1 MSGAG
6 HTVDLTNCDREPI
19 HKLGQIQD
27 FGALLAVNADWMV
40 VHHSVNVG
48 EVLSPRA
55 PVEPGVP
62 VRDLFAAEAAE
73 QMRDALSAIRDSDGI
88 ERLFGIDLV
97 GDGNRFD
104 VALHVSGALTV
115 IEIEPHAGE
124 AFASHI
130 GSLRPMMAD
139 IEKQGDVEALCQRAA
154 EQMKRLLGFDRV
166 MVYKFHED
174 QSGEVIAEARE
185 PELEA
190 FQGLRYPKT
199 DIPAQA
205 RALYL
210 RNLLRI
216 ISDVNAAPVPIE
228 PAVSLEGVP
237 LDLSL
242 STLRS
247 VSPIHIEYLKN
258 MGVDASMSISIVVRG
273 ELWGLFACH
282 HYSPRVLPY
291 SLRTVA
297 ELFSQLFSLLID
309 RALTDARNEQARK
322 GRAMHDRL
330 MARMAG
336 GAPLVENL
344 TTIESVIREVIPH
357 DGSSAMVE
365 GVYQAR
371 GKAPAEDEFRALL
384 PLLNSGSTSRVFAS
398 RALAEQIPAA
408 HKFTDRAAGALVIP
422 LSRRPR
428 DYFVLWRRELPQ
440 VVTWAGNPEKPVEH
454 SSHGARLTPR
464 KSFEAWQESVSGESA
479 PWTEAEMQIA
489 ESLRVTLLEVILR
502 LTDEAIQDRARA
514 QEQQELL
521 IAELNH
527 RVRNIL
533 NLIRSLINQSRHEAH
548 DVGAFADLIGGR
560 IGALAAAHDNITR
573 ENWSPASVHELIE
586 AEAQAYLSGKVD
598 RLTIEGD
605 DVLIAP
611 EAYTVL
617 ALVFHEMMTNSA
629 KYGALCDSS
638 GTLSIGLERN
648 GGNLEISWR
657 ERGGPPVKPPERRG
671 FGTMIIEKS
680 IPFELKGGADIRY
693 RLQGVEAD
701 FTVPARYVAAQPAG
715 GRASPAKKADAKPD
729 AGPAGQMPRHV
740 LVVEDSM
747 IIAMDTEDCLRQ
759 LGIKTVSISGN
770 VAAALDTI
778 ADDRPEFA
786 ILDYNLG
793 NESSEPV
800 AQKLREL
807 EIPFYFATGYGEA
820 NDALTQA
827 GALGILKKPYG
838 KDEIEGAL
846 SAFAGEQG

>member
-1 MSGAG
+1 MSA
-6 HTVDLTNCDREPI
+6 TDFEVDLTNCDREPI

-40 VHHSVNVG
+40 VHYSANFDAIVG
-48 EVLSPRA
+48 ARA
-55 PVEPGVP
+55 PVASGIP
-62 VRDLFAAEAAE
+62 VGELFAAEAVAQLRE
-73 QMRDALSAIRDSDGI
+73 ALSSVRDPDAI
-88 ERLFGIDLV
+88 ERLFGLDLT
-97 GDGNRFD
+97 GTGTLFD

-115 IEIEPHAGE
+115 IEVEPHAGE
-124 AFASHI
+124 AFANHV

-139 IEKQGDVEALCQRAA
+139 IERQGGVDALCQRAA
-154 EQMKRLLGFDRV
+154 EQLKRLLGFDRV

-190 FQGLRYPKT
+190 FLHLRYPKT

-216 ISDVNAAPVPIE
+216 ISNVNAEPVAIE
-228 PAVSLEGVP
+228 PSVSLEGEA

-242 STLRS
+242 STLRA
-247 VSPIHIEYLKN
+247 VSPIHIEYLHN
-258 MGVDASMSISIVVRG
+258 MGVEASMSISIVVRG

-282 HYSPRVLPY
+282 HYSPCVLPY

-309 RALTDARNEQARK
+309 RAITDAKTDQERK
-322 GRAMHDRL
+322 GRALHDRL
-330 MARMAG
+330 MARLAG

-357 DGSSAMVE
+357 DGSSAFVE

-371 GKAPAEDEFRALL
+371 GKAPTEEEFRALV
-384 PLLNSGSTSRVFAS
+384 PVLNSGSTSRVFAT
-398 RALAEQIPAA
+398 RTLAEQIPAA
-408 HKFTDRAAGALVIP
+408 ADFADRAVGALVIP
-422 LSRRPR
+422 VSRRPR
-428 DYFVLWRRELPQ
+428 DFYVLWRRELPQ
-440 VVTWAGNPEKPVEH
+440 VVTWAGNPEKPVETGP
-454 SSHGARLTPR
+454 HGARLTPR
-464 KSFEAWQESVSGESA
+464 KSFEAWQESVSGASA
-479 PWTEAEMQIA
+479 PWSDAERHIA

-502 LTDEAIQDRARA
+502 LTDDAMQDRTRA

-533 NLIRSLINQSRHEAH
+533 NLIRSLINQSRHEAR
-548 DVGAFADLIGGR
+548 DVAAFADLIGGR
-560 IGALAAAHDNITR
+560 IGALAAAHDNITK
-573 ENWSPASVHELIE
+573 ENWAPASVRDLVE
-586 AEAQAYLSGKVD
+586 AEAQAYLSGKAD
-598 RLTIEGD
+598 RLTIEGE

-617 ALVFHEMMTNSA
+617 ALVIHEMMTNSA
-629 KYGALCDSS
+629 KYGALCDRS
-638 GTLSIGLERN
+638 GTLTLALSRGPKGDLDIA
-648 GGNLEISWR
+648 WR
-657 ERGGPPVKPPERRG
+657 ERDGPPVKPPERRG

-680 IPFELKGGADIRY
+680 IPFELKGQADIRY
-693 RLQGVEAD
+693 RLAGVEAD
-701 FTVPARYVAAQPAG
+701 FTIPARYVTGAATGRAKDKRAAAVKDFNPAG
-715 GRASPAKKADAKPD
+715 RMPD
-729 AGPAGQMPRHV
+729 HV

-759 LGIKTVSISGN
+759 LGVQVVSVSGS
-770 VAAALDTI
+770 VSSALDTI
-778 ADDRPEFA
+778 ADDKPEFA

-793 NESSEPV
+793 SESSEPV
-800 AQKLREL
+800 ARKLREL

-820 NDALTQA
+820 NGALTES

-838 KDEIEGAL
+838 RDEIEGAL
-846 SAFAGEQG
+846 STFAEG

>member
-1 MSGAG
+1 MSA
-6 HTVDLTNCDREPI
+6 TDFDVDLTNCDREPI

-27 FGALLAVNADWMV
+27 FGALLAVNADWMI
-40 VHHSVNVG
+40 VHYSANFREIVPTRSQIASGMPLV
-48 EVLSPRA
+48 EVFA
-55 PVEPGVP
+55 PDAVLKLRE
-62 VRDLFAAEAAE
+62 
-73 QMRDALSAIRDSDGI
+73 ALSAVREVDAV
-88 ERLFGIDLV
+88 ERLFGVDLL
-97 GDGNRFD
+97 GDGERFD
-104 VALHVSGALTV
+104 LALHSAGGLTV
-115 IEIEPHAGE
+115 IEFEPHAGE
-124 AFASHI
+124 AFAKHV

-139 IEKQGDVEALCQRAA
+139 IEQQGGVDALCQRAA
-154 EQMKRLLGFDRV
+154 EQLKRLLGFDRV
-166 MVYKFHED
+166 MVYKFHD
-174 QSGEVIAEARE
+174 DLSGEVIAEARE

-190 FQGLRYPKT
+190 FLHLRYPKT

-216 ISDVNAAPVPIE
+216 ISDVNAKPVPIE
-228 PAVSLEGVP
+228 PAVSLEGEA

-242 STLRS
+242 STLRA
-247 VSPIHIEYLKN
+247 VSPIHVEYLKN
-258 MGVDASMSISIVVRG
+258 MGVEASMSISIVVRG

-282 HYSPRVLPY
+282 HYSPCVLPY

-309 RALTDARNEQARK
+309 RSITDEKTEQARK
-322 GRAMHDRL
+322 GRALHDRL
-330 MARMAG
+330 MARLAG
-336 GAPLVENL
+336 GVPLVENL
-344 TTIESVIREVIPH
+344 TTIETVIGEVIPH
-357 DGSSAMVE
+357 DGSSAFVE

-371 GKAPAEDEFRALL
+371 GKAPTVEEFRALV

-398 RALAEQIPAA
+398 RALAAQIPAA
-408 HKFTDRAAGALVIP
+408 EAFADRAAGALVIP
-422 LSRRPR
+422 VSRRPR
-428 DYFVLWRRELPQ
+428 DYYVLWRRELPQ
-440 VVTWAGNPEKPVEH
+440 VVTWAGNPEKPVETGP
-454 SSHGARLTPR
+454 HGSRLTPR
-464 KSFEAWQESVSGESA
+464 KSFEAWQESVSGASA
-479 PWTEAEMQIA
+479 PWTEAERHIA

-502 LTDEAIQDRARA
+502 LTDEAMQDRNRA

-533 NLIRSLINQSRHEAH
+533 NLIRSLINQSRHEAR
-548 DVGAFADLIGGR
+548 DVSAFADLIGGR
-560 IGALAAAHDNITR
+560 IGALAAAHDNITK
-573 ENWSPASVHELIE
+573 ENWAPASVTELLE
-586 AEAQAYLSGKVD
+586 DEAQAYLSGKAD

-617 ALVFHEMMTNSA
+617 ALVMHEMMTNSA

-638 GTLSIGLERN
+638 GSLTVTLTRDADGGLAIG
-648 GGNLEISWR
+648 WR

-680 IPFELKGGADIRY
+680 IPFELKGSADIRY
-693 RLQGVEAD
+693 KLAGVEAD
-701 FTVPARYVAAQPAG
+701 FVIPDRFVTTVSGNTREKERKAQTEAGSVPA
-715 GRASPAKKADAKPD
+715 GR
-729 AGPAGQMPRHV
+729 MPNHV

-759 LGIKTVSISGN
+759 LGVKVVSVSGS
-770 VAAALDTI
+770 VGSALSNI

-793 NESSEPV
+793 SESSEPV
-800 AQKLREL
+800 ARKLREL

-820 NDALTQA
+820 NGALTES

-846 SAFAGEQG
+846 AAFTGA